1 MKILP
6 VKLLCPALLAAAL
19 LSAGAGLIYG
29 YANYNDCRCNQAS
42 PFNSDSDN
50 IANCCSYTTSSW
62 YSSNSNK
69 CKTPCPASCATG
81 YIKNTSISYSEDG
94 PCCQASCSLF
104 KCSNGWTKK
113 FGAENIIGSTDD
125 LCCDQIPQVACPPNQ
140 VDAGGGVC
148 KTPCGSCNA
157 PQVRNSA
164 VNYSEDGDCCFLNQL
179 TPTPTIPEGPTLQPI
194 TVVLCPSYTMWNGF
208 CCALNAN
215 TDCYDAT
222 NRITNTV
229 PIGTCYDVWGTA
241 SMFLGPCKLG
251 SDEVAQYHPAV
262 CFDRNKP
269 GMAVMCCQPAS
280 AFTNPDLANT
290 ACVYTRMYLGYD
302 S

>member
-148 KTPCGSCNA
+148 KTPCAACTGVK
-157 PQVRNSA
+157 VRDYS
-164 VNYSEDGDCCFLNQL
+164 VLYSEDGVCCVLPPPNPVCPAGAQSNCCGAGVWNSQTCKCDCSGWKNHDGMG
-179 TPTPTIPEGPTLQPI
+179 TTYVWDT
-194 TVVLCPSYTMWNGF
+194 SY
-208 CCALNAN
+208 
-215 TDCYDAT
+215 
-222 NRITNTV
+222 
-229 PIGTCYDVWGTA
+229 
-241 SMFLGPCKLG
+241 
-251 SDEVAQYHPAV
+251 Q
-262 CFDRNKP
+262 
-269 GMAVMCCQPAS
+269 MCCPYKVAG
-280 AFTNPDLANT
+280 
-290 ACVYTRMYLGYD
+290 ACINCI
-302 S
+302 